1 MKFDYEAFGKA
12 MNSYDNDKNGKID
25 VKNSGENY
33 GWFYKDNDKSSAF
46 NQVMEYKTDDSHNYR
61 TWHQETSMITHD
73 AGMLV
78 SVKIDHIR
86 GDNLDDHII
95 LLTGFNAN
103 GELFYGQA
111 FVQMKEEDPIKTK
124 VITTGDIIGQVHD
137 QIQDKIKDNYGV
149 NGSTE
154 GRKQIPHIV
163 RLNMEAMCD
172 GVKK

>member
-1 MKFDYEAFGKA
+1 MKFDYKDFGKS
-12 MNSYDNDKNGKID
+12 MNSNKDID
-25 VKNSGENY
+25 VKNSGKNY
-33 GWFYKDNDKSSAF
+33 GWFYKDDDDSSDF
-46 NQVMEYKTDDSHNYR
+46 NQVMEYKTDGDHNYR
-61 TWHQETSMITHD
+61 TWHQESSIITHD

-86 GDNLDDHII
+86 GENIDDHIV
-95 LLTGFNAN
+95 LLTGFDST
-103 GELFYGQA
+103 GKLFYGQA
-111 FVQMKEEDPIKTK
+111 FVQMREEDPFNTDI
-124 VITTGDIIGQVHD
+124 ITSGDIIDKVHD

>member
-1 MKFDYEAFGKA
+1 MKFDYDAFGKA
-12 MNSYDNDKNGKID
+12 MNSNKNNDID
-25 VKNSGENY
+25 VINSGKNY
-33 GWFYKDNDKSSAF
+33 GWFYKDDDDSSEF
-46 NQVMEYKTDDSHNYR
+46 NQVMEYRIKDGDHNYR
-61 TWHQETSMITHD
+61 TWHQESSMITHD

-86 GDNLDDHII
+86 GENIDDHIV
-95 LLTGFNAN
+95 LLTGFDFN
-103 GELFYGQA
+103 GKLFYGQA
-111 FVQMKEEDPIKTK
+111 FVQMKEEDPFHTEI
-124 VITTGDIIGQVHD
+124 ITSGDIIDTVHD

-163 RLNMEAMCD
+163 RLNMKAMCD

>member
-1 MKFDYEAFGKA
+1 MQFDYNAFGK
-12 MNSYDNDKNGKID
+12 NINGSDVD
-25 VKNSGENY
+25 VKNSGKNY
-33 GWFYKDNDKSSAF
+33 GWFYKDDDDSSDF
-46 NQVMEYKTDDSHNYR
+46 NLVMEYETDDDHNYR
-61 TWHQETSMITHD
+61 TWHQETSGIQQN
-73 AGMLV
+73 
-78 SVKIDHIR
+78 IR
-86 GDNLDDHII
+86 GDNMDDHII

-137 QIQDKIKDNYGV
+137 QVQDKIKDNYGA

-154 GRKQIPHIV
+154 GRKQIPHII
-163 RLNMEAMCD
+163 RLNMNAMCA

>member
-1 MKFDYEAFGKA
+1 MKFDYDAFGKA
-12 MNSYDNDKNGKID
+12 MNSSDNKKEID

-33 GWFYKDNDKSSAF
+33 GWFYKDDDKSSAF
-46 NQVMEYKTDDSHNYR
+46 NQVMEYRIKDGDHNYR
-61 TWHQETSMITHD
+61 TWHQESSMITHD

-86 GDNLDDHII
+86 GENIDDHIV
-95 LLTGFNAN
+95 LQTGFDAS
-103 GELFYGQA
+103 GKLFYGQA
-111 FVQMKEEDPIKTK
+111 FVQMKEEEPFNTDI
-124 VITTGDIIGQVHD
+124 ITSGDIIDTVHD
-137 QIQDKIKDNYGV
+137 QIQAKIKDNYGV